1 MEQNLPSISTT
12 LRRRERRGGGASPK
26 QRDRNRRSIRF
37 QRDFTQKPAT
47 KPTNHP
53 KPKYQSRRRR
63 GATPQTLK
71 IKKTCERLWF
81 RDAAQ
86 PFPLPL
92 PLRLISSRATRH
104 LLGAPTGG
112 PTPRGRCQAGPTS
125 SLSADEVSRLAAA
138 IDPISDCVFKKETG
152 GRRRRMDS
160 C

>member
-47 KPTNHP
+47 KPTKHP
-53 KPKYQSRRRR
+53 KPKYQRRRRR

-81 RDAAQ
+81 RDATQRSAAV
-86 PFPLPL
+86 
-92 PLRLISSRATRH
+92 SSSPSPPAY
-104 LLGAPTGG
+104 LLASHEAPARGAYRWAHAPGSLSSG
-112 PTPRGRCQAGPTS
+112 PTPPNR
-125 SLSADEVSRLAAA
+125 LSRPVR
-138 IDPISDCVFKKETG
+138 
-152 GRRRRMDS
+152 
-160 C
+160 